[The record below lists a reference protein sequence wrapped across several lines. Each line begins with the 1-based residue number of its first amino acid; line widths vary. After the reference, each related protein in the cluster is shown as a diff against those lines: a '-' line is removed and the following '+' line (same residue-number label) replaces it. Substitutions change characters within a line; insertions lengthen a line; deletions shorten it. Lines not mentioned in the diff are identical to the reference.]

1 MIDRERAAEMRR
13 NGMTYKAIG
22 EVFGVTRQ
30 RAHQALKPENN
41 KRKYNTDI
49 EKIPYE
55 GLYNWLVENPKVG
68 FSTLANIMFGGSGN
82 TRNNLVRNFCLGRNS
97 RISKKAYDRL
107 LAKTGMTYEQLFKL
121 REGYKEEAD
130 G

>member
-1 MIDRERAAEMRR
+1 MIDREIVIEMRR
-13 NGMTYKAIG
+13 NGMTYKEIG
-22 EVFGVTRQ
+22 DVLGVTSQ
-30 RAHQALKPENN
+30 RIEQILKQEGR
-41 KRKYNTDI
+41 KRRFGTDI

-55 GLYNWLVENPKVG
+55 GLYNWLVANERVG
-68 FSTLANIMFGGSGN
+68 FSTLAIVMFGNSGN
-82 TRNNLVRNFCLGRNS
+82 GYNNLARNFCLGRNS